1 MIKTFISTIKN
12 ILGDNLLTLS
22 GEVLVT
28 PKKGFSRNALDCLD
42 KCKLKCI
49 LDDINRKYPCFKV
62 EIVNGLMEINIKFFA
77 HKARIANKD
86 FLNEFNEYLSGI
98 ASVILQQEKVSVRIN
113 VFGTLETKNKIE
125 QYRYLNKKDDVRYT
139 IVDEKVKNK
148 FIRFL
153 SPKIYLLT
161 VLLFIACYAGY
172 NHYFVDGAKGEAI
185 DIDSRVVG
193 SGYSASDLY
202 NSWNRLCIR
211 GTLGSS
217 VLSLYSSITGNADQ
231 NRLTAMLDTN
241 MGFQYADMW
250 NRIASGNT
258 MSKEQ
263 AMGDM
268 YAWLKGSTTRKDI
281 EKVFSEYEEN
291 GTAADPLRA
300 AADLFINK
308 GNGVMATQAD
318 AMYAAL
324 REKNVFSTDSLRQVF
339 GDQFVKDN
347 VAGGRIAGTA
357 DFIAS
362 GYGSDSNVRKR
373 AEKYVQQLRSQGINI
388 TVDQYL
394 GGVGL
399 TYAKDTNRNQSN
411 LSKVMVSGKLDRV
424 KEFAMPFAS
433 QFGAERYA
441 NLVLGTEWFDKGRK

>member
-172 NHYFVDGAKGEAI
+172 NHYFVDGAKGETI

-318 AMYAAL
+318 AMLCSVA
-324 REKNVFSTDSLRQVF
+324 REK
-339 GDQFVKDN
+339 
-347 VAGGRIAGTA
+347 RI
-357 DFIAS
+357 
-362 GYGSDSNVRKR
+362 
-373 AEKYVQQLRSQGINI
+373 
-388 TVDQYL
+388 
-394 GGVGL
+394 
-399 TYAKDTNRNQSN
+399 
-411 LSKVMVSGKLDRV
+411 
-424 KEFAMPFAS
+424 
-433 QFGAERYA
+433 
-441 NLVLGTEWFDKGRK
+441 

>member
-1 MIKTFISTIKN
+1 
-12 ILGDNLLTLS
+12 
-22 GEVLVT
+22 
-28 PKKGFSRNALDCLD
+28 
-42 KCKLKCI
+42 
-49 LDDINRKYPCFKV
+49 
-62 EIVNGLMEINIKFFA
+62 
-77 HKARIANKD
+77 
-86 FLNEFNEYLSGI
+86 
-98 ASVILQQEKVSVRIN
+98 
-113 VFGTLETKNKIE
+113 
-125 QYRYLNKKDDVRYT
+125 
-139 IVDEKVKNK
+139 
-148 FIRFL
+148 
-153 SPKIYLLT
+153 
-161 VLLFIACYAGY
+161 
-172 NHYFVDGAKGEAI
+172 
-185 DIDSRVVG
+185 
-193 SGYSASDLY
+193 
-202 NSWNRLCIR
+202 
-211 GTLGSS
+211 
-217 VLSLYSSITGNADQ
+217 
-231 NRLTAMLDTN
+231 

-263 AMGDM
+263 ALGDM
-268 YAWLKGSTTRKDI
+268 YAWLKGSTTVKDI
-281 EKVFSEYEEN
+281 ENIFSAYEEN

-373 AEKYVQQLRSQGINI
+373 AEKYVQQLRSQGTNI